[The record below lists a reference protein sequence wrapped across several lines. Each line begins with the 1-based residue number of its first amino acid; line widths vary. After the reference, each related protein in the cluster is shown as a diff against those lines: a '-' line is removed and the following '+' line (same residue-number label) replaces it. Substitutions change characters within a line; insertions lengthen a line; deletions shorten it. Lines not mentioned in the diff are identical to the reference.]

1 MFMLREAL
9 VAVAAIVAAPACAAP
24 TAAFAPEDL
33 FRIVVAKGPAV
44 SPDGRTIAYVRESAD
59 IATDRRVKSL
69 WLVEVATGA
78 QHRAGAERG
87 QQASPAWS
95 PDGRTLAYV
104 ATRPGAQPRLM
115 ALDRASG
122 RARTIVALPKPPS
135 RIAWSPDGTMIAFVS
150 FVPGPAPQLGTAPK
164 KPGSAKWAEP
174 LRVYDRLRWQT
185 DDDGVLPFGAEQV
198 FVIPARGG
206 TPRQVTTGD
215 YPLGKIAFDR
225 DGRSLIADSNRDPD
239 PDHAIGGGDLW
250 RLPLDGS
257 APKRLLAHTGP
268 DESPVPSPDGS
279 TIAWIGTDLPPGGGW
294 STPRLHAA
302 AADGSGHRVLTAGL
316 DAPVSNPVWDADS
329 KALLALVS
337 ERGRTGIAR
346 IGLDGSVTRL
356 TDAVG
361 GDSLDRPYAGGAFS
375 AGGGTIAFITAD
387 GDHPGDLA
395 VLVGG
400 RPRLLTDLA
409 APLRATRA
417 LATIRPL
424 AVKSSRDGQPIDAWI
439 VLPPGYTPGQRLPT
453 ILEIHGGPAA
463 SYGPTFATDMQ
474 LYAAAGYAV
483 VYPNARNSTSYGEA
497 FTNWTRLDIPFA
509 DYDDFM
515 STVDAAIAA
524 GIADPDN
531 LFVTGGSYGGYSTA
545 AIVGKTG
552 RFRAAAAQKP
562 VIDWNSKFLTADL
575 AWGEAMLTYGALPWE
590 KPLEIWNNSPIALAG
605 KVSTPTLLVVGS
617 EDRRTPPSQ
626 ALEFYSALALRHVP
640 TELVIVPGA
649 NHHDLTGRPSQSA
662 ARVSAILAW
671 FERYRRK

>member
-33 FRIVVAKGPAV
+33 FRIVVAKSPAV

-135 RIAWSPDGTMIAFVS
+135 RIAWSPDGTKIAFVS
-150 FVPGPAPQLGTAPK
+150 FVTGPAPQLGTAPK

-185 DDDGVLPFGAEQV
+185 DDDGVLPFGTEQV
-198 FVIPARGG
+198 FVVPARGG

-257 APKRLLAHTGP
+257 APKRLLAHKGP

-294 STPRLHAA
+294 STPRLHLA

-329 KALLALVS
+329 KALLVLVS

-361 GDSLDRPYAGGAFS
+361 GDSLDRPYAGGPFS

-497 FTNWTRLDIPFA
+497 FANWTRLDIPFA

>member
-1 MFMLREAL
+1 MLMLRQAL
-9 VAVAAIVAAPACAAP
+9 VAVAVIVATPVSAAP
-24 TAAFAPEDL
+24 TAVFAPEDL
-33 FRIVVAKGPAV
+33 FRIVVAKSPAV
-44 SPDGRTIAYVRESAD
+44 SPDGRTVAYVRESAD

-69 WLVEVATGA
+69 WLVNAASGA
-78 QHRAGAERG
+78 QHRVGVERG
-87 QQASPAWS
+87 QQANPAWS

-115 ALDRASG
+115 ALNRASG
-122 RARTIVALPKPPS
+122 HARTVATLPKPPS
-135 RIAWSPDGTMIAFVS
+135 RIAWSPDGTTIAFVR
-150 FVPGPAPQLGTAPK
+150 FVPGAAPQLGTAPK
-164 KPGSAKWAEP
+164 LPAGAKWAEP

-198 FVIPARGG
+198 FVVPARGG
-206 TPRQVTTGD
+206 TPRQVTDGD
-215 YPLGKIAFDR
+215 HPLGKIAFDR

-239 PDHAIGGGDLW
+239 PDHAIGEGDLW

-257 APKRLLAHTGP
+257 APQRLLARNGP
-268 DESPVPSPDGS
+268 DESPALSTDGS
-279 TIAWIGTDLPPGGGW
+279 MIAWIGTDLPAGGGW
-294 STPRLHAA
+294 STPRLHLA
-302 AADGSGHRVLTAGL
+302 AADGSSHRVLTAGL

-329 KALLALVS
+329 KSLLVLVS

-346 IGLDGSVTRL
+346 IGLDGTSTRL

-361 GDSLDRPYAGGAFS
+361 GDSLDRPYSGGAFS
-375 AGGGTIAFITAD
+375 AAGGTVAFITAD
-387 GDHPGDLA
+387 ADHPGDLA
-395 VLVGG
+395 VLVSGQ
-400 RPRLLTDLA
+400 PKLLTDLA

-424 AVKSSRDGQPIDAWI
+424 AVKSSRDGHPIDAWI
-439 VLPPGYTPGQRLPT
+439 VLPPGYTPGQRLST
-453 ILEIHGGPAA
+453 ILEIHGGPCT

-497 FTNWTRLDIPFA
+497 FANWTRLDIPFA

-562 VIDWNSKFLTADL
+562 VIDWNSKFLTTDL
-575 AWGEAMLTYGALPWE
+575 AWGEAMLTYGATPWE
-590 KPLEIWNNSPIALAG
+590 KPLETWNNSPIALAG
-605 KVSTPTLLVVGS
+605 KVTTPTLLVVGS

>member
-1 MFMLREAL
+1 M
-9 VAVAAIVAAPACAAP
+9 
-24 TAAFAPEDL
+24 
-33 FRIVVAKGPAV
+33 
-44 SPDGRTIAYVRESAD
+44 SRESAD
-59 IATDRRVKSL
+59 ITTDRRVKSL
-69 WLVEVATGA
+69 WLVDVASGA
-78 QHRAGAERG
+78 QHRVGAERG
-87 QQASPAWS
+87 QQADPAWS
-95 PDGRTLAYV
+95 PDGRTLSYV
-104 ATRPGAQPRLM
+104 ATRTGAQPRLM
-115 ALDRASG
+115 ALDRTSG
-122 RARTIVALPKPPS
+122 RARTIVTLPKPPS
-135 RIAWSPDGTMIAFVS
+135 RIAWSPDGTMIAFVR
-150 FVPGPAPQLGTAPK
+150 FVPGTAPQLGTVPK

-198 FVIPARGG
+198 FMVPARGG
-206 TPRQVTTGD
+206 APRQVTMGD

-225 DGRSLIADSNRDPD
+225 DGHSLIADSNCDPD
-239 PDHAIGGGDLW
+239 PDHAIDGGDLW

-257 APKRLLAHTGP
+257 APQRLLAHKGP
-268 DESPVPSPDGS
+268 DESPAPSPDGS
-279 TIAWIGTDLPPGGGW
+279 MIAWIGSDLPTGGGW
-294 STPRLHAA
+294 STPRLHVAA
-302 AADGSGHRVLTAGL
+302 TDGSGHRVLTAGL
-316 DAPVSNPVWDADS
+316 DAPVSNPVWDADGKS
-329 KALLALVS
+329 VLVLVS
-337 ERGRTGIAR
+337 ERGLTGIAR

-361 GDSLDRPYAGGAFS
+361 GDSLDRPYSGGAFS
-375 AGGGTIAFITAD
+375 AAGGTIAFITAD
-387 GDHPGDLA
+387 ADHPGDLA

-400 RPRLLTDLA
+400 KPKLLTDLV

-424 AVKSSRDGQPIDAWI
+424 TVKSSRDGHPIDAWI
-439 VLPPGYTPGQRLPT
+439 VLPPGYMPGKRLPT

-483 VYPNARNSTSYGEA
+483 IYPNARNSTSYGEA
-497 FTNWTRLDIPFA
+497 FANWTRLDIPFA
-509 DYDDFM
+509 EYDDFM

-524 GIADPDN
+524 GFADPDN

-575 AWGEAMLTYGALPWE
+575 AWGEAMLTYGAMPWE
-590 KPLEIWNNSPIALAG
+590 KPLETWNNSPISLAG
-605 KVSTPTLLVVGS
+605 KVTTPTLLVVGS

-626 ALEFYSALALRHVP
+626 ALEFYNALALRHVP
-640 TELVIVPGA
+640 TELVLVPGA